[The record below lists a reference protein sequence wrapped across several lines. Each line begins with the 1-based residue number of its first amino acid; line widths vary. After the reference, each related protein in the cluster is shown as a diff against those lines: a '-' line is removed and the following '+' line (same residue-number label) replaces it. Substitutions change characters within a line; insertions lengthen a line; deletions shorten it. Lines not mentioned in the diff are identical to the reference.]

1 MMNSDLSP
9 ATPPLPLDPPGPTT
23 RSQRFWAFP
32 VTRIVL
38 YLLVFTALVLA
49 ASLLLGGVLLLLH
62 LRHGSNPQLLRLV
75 GEGLAAASAV
85 LAFWIMVRLA
95 DKRPWSTAG
104 WMLRGLARPLLCGA
118 AIGAA
123 MLSVSVGVLWLLG
136 CYHVTAI
143 TPSVLLFAPLGLYF
157 TVAVFEE
164 TLFRGYLFQTLEG
177 RWGSG
182 VALTVSSLIFGLAH
196 LGNHVP
202 GETGGQRLAGPVTIC
217 LEAGLPLGA
226 AYLLSRRWW
235 LPIGLHWAWDYFEGP
250 IYGCPDSGMHDP
262 HTLLHATLTGPLVLT
277 GGAFGPE
284 AGLVTLVVGT
294 ATGVLLLRAV
304 VRWGQ
309 WRPLPRRAT

>member
-62 LRHGSNPQLLRLV
+62 LRHGSNLQLFMLA
-75 GEGLAAASAV
+75 GEALAAASAV
-85 LAFWIMVRLA
+85 LAFWIMVRA
-95 DKRPWSTAG
+95 DKRSWSTAG
-104 WMLRGLARPLLCGA
+104 WTLRGLTRPLLGGA

-202 GETGGQRLAGPVTIC
+202 GETGWQRLAGPVTIC

-262 HTLLHATLTGPLVLT
+262 HTLLRVTLTGPLVLT

-294 ATGVLLLRAV
+294 AMGVLLLRAV
-304 VRWGQ
+304 VRRGQ
-309 WRPLPRRAT
+309 WQPLPRRAT

>member
-9 ATPPLPLDPPGPTT
+9 ATPPLPLDPPGPKPT

-38 YLLVFTALVLA
+38 YLLVFAAIALA
-49 ASLLLGGVLLLLH
+49 AFLLLGGVLLLLH
-62 LRHGSNPQLLRLV
+62 LRHGSNPQLFMLV
-75 GEGLAAASAV
+75 GEALAAASAV
-85 LAFWIMVRLA
+85 LAFWIMVRA

-104 WMLRGLARPLLCGA
+104 WTLRGLARLLLGGA

-136 CYHVTAI
+136 CYYVTAI

-202 GETGGQRLAGPVTIC
+202 GETGWQRLAGPVTIC

-250 IYGCPDSGMHDP
+250 IYGCPDSGTHDP

-294 ATGVLLLRAV
+294 AAGVLLLRAAV
-304 VRWGQ
+304 WRGQ